1 MFPREV
7 SSENIIVLYT
17 GQRSG
22 EQELMTATFYGVWE
36 CDDIIDI
43 DSNKLAMHENVT
55 RVKNRKDLEN
65 NQRLSRKTSFQ

>member
-1 MFPREV
+1 
-7 SSENIIVLYT
+7 
-17 GQRSG
+17 
-22 EQELMTATFYGVWE
+22 MTATFYGVWE